1 MTTVMNEPNATT
13 DAREL
18 STGEL
23 VSRLSEQV
31 SRLVRDELSLAK
43 AELKDKGKQAGLG
56 AALGGSAGVLAWF
69 GVAALMIAGIAALAL
84 VLPAWAAALIV
95 AGLLFVTAAVLGL
108 VAVNKVK
115 HAVPPIPEQA
125 IDSTRLDVEAVKEHA
140 HR

>member
-1 MTTVMNEPNATT
+1 MNEPNRTL

-43 AELKDKGKQAGLG
+43 VELKDKGKQAGVG

-69 GVAALMIAGIAALAL
+69 GVAALMITAIAALAL
-84 VLPAWAAALIV
+84 VLPTWAAALIV
-95 AGLLFVTAAVLGL
+95 AGVLFAVAAVLGM
-108 VAVNKVK
+108 VAVKKVK
-115 HAVPPIPEQA
+115 HATPPIPEQA
-125 IDSTRLDVEAVKEHA
+125 IDSTRRDVEAVKESA

>member
-1 MTTVMNEPNATT
+1 MGMNEPNRTL

-43 AELKDKGKQAGLG
+43 VELKDKGKQAGVG

-69 GVAALMIAGIAALAL
+69 GVAALMITAIAALAL
-84 VLPAWAAALIV
+84 VLPTWAAALIV
-95 AGLLFVTAAVLGL
+95 AGVLFAVAAVLAL
-108 VAVNKVK
+108 VAVKKVK
-115 HAVPPIPEQA
+115 RATPPIPEQA
-125 IDSTRLDVEAVKEHA
+125 INSTRRDVEAVKESA

>member
-1 MTTVMNEPNATT
+1 MNEPNRTL

-43 AELKDKGKQAGLG
+43 VELKDKGKQAGVG

-69 GVAALMIAGIAALAL
+69 GVAALMITAIAALAL
-84 VLPAWAAALIV
+84 VLPTWAAALIV
-95 AGLLFVTAAVLGL
+95 AGVLFAVAAVLAL
-108 VAVNKVK
+108 VAVKKVK
-115 HAVPPIPEQA
+115 HATPPIPEQA
-125 IDSTRLDVEAVKEHA
+125 IDSTRRDVEAVKESA